1 MNDCMEEV
9 ERMSLDKDLQC
20 REIYTKAVCGKGRK
34 FSQVTNTVTPPHAP
48 TSILGAWII
57 NNQYD
62 AVKSG
67 DSVEVVGTYDINI
80 WYSYDKNT
88 KTDVAKE
95 TVSYVESV
103 GLSYLDKKHRPST
116 AEVSAVAT
124 QEPNCVEASISSRGD
139 SVVIRVEREF
149 KVEMIA
155 ETKVCVV
162 VCANG
167 CDDFDDKQV
176 DFDGA
181 DDGDFDDLDPDL
193 LDDDLN

>member
-1 MNDCMEEV
+1 MEEV
-9 ERMSLDKDLQC
+9 ERMSIDKDLQT

-57 NNQYD
+57 NNQYE

-67 DSVEVVGTYDINI
+67 DNVEVVGTYDINI
-80 WYSYDKNT
+80 WYSYNKNT

-95 TVSYVESV
+95 TISYVEVV
-103 GLSYLDKKHRPST
+103 GLSYMDKRHKPIT

-124 QEPNCVEASISSRGD
+124 QEPNCVEASVSSHGD
-139 SVVIRVEREF
+139 SVIIRVEREF

-155 ETKVCVV
+155 ETKVWVV
-162 VCANG
+162 VSTGGGN
-167 CDDFDDKQV
+167 DFDDKQV
-176 DFDGA
+176 EFDDAGS
-181 DDGDFDDLDPDL
+181 DDYEDLDPDL

>member
-1 MNDCMEEV
+1 
-9 ERMSLDKDLQC
+9 MSVDKDLQC

-57 NNQYD
+57 NNEYE

-67 DSVEVVGTYDINI
+67 DNVEVVGTYDVNI
-80 WYSYDKNT
+80 WYSYDRNT

-95 TVSYVESV
+95 TISYVEV
-103 GLSYLDKKHRPST
+103 VPLSYLDKNHRSSS
-116 AEVSAVAT
+116 AEVSAAAT
-124 QEPNCVEASISSRGD
+124 QEPNCVEASINSRGD
-139 SVVIRVEREF
+139 GVVIRVEREY

-162 VCANG
+162 VCPNG
-167 CDDFDDKQV
+167 CDDLDDKGI
-176 DFDGA
+176 DFEDA
-181 DDGDFDDLDPDL
+181 EDGDFEDLDPDL
-193 LDDDLN
+193 FDDEED